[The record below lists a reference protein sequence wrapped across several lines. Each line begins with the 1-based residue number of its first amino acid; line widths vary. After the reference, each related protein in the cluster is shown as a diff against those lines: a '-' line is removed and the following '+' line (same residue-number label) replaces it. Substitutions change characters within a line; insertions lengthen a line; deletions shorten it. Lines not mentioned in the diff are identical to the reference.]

1 MIKSPYGLTLGVLA
15 LMALGYLGNLAVQ
28 LAADP
33 TRNLHANSEKSTD
46 SQFTTKL
53 PGESM
58 SKSNGQIGD
67 NDLQTQKYVTKIKT
81 EMVLIRSEL
90 ANLNA
95 RINNTEFETQ
105 TMASRLDRFESS
117 LGPFTASI
125 NQQDNGANNN
135 LASPQM
141 KEMRVQQSMQLEAV
155 GREAV
160 ETKTVET
167 EKVETETVSLENKQ
181 PAVTTRINQI
191 GQNPQRMAQPG
202 QDNRL
207 THTGSLPKKDWIDRD
222 LDRLLAQTETQAV
235 AVKSAFDIEIKPLPE
250 SGFENSSLDLP
261 PVQVASRAKT
271 TQTRFGIHLYSGP
284 NVTDLRQTWKVL
296 RARYT
301 KELGPLKSRFVR
313 NEVGNGKPFQLIAG
327 PFENVLDAVR
337 VCAKIEAGL
346 IRCEQTMFTGQP
358 L

>member
-58 SKSNGQIGD
+58 SKSNGQFGD
-67 NDLQTQKYVTKIKT
+67 NDLQTKKDVTKIKT
-81 EMVLIRSEL
+81 EMVLIRNEL

-135 LASPQM
+135 LAQPQM

-160 ETKTVET
+160 ET
-167 EKVETETVSLENKQ
+167 ETVSRENKQ

-235 AVKSAFDIEIKPLPE
+235 AVKPAFDIEIKPLPE

-301 KELGPLKSRFVR
+301 TELGPLKSRFVR

-327 PFENVLDAVR
+327 PFDNVLDAVR
-337 VCAKIEAGL
+337 VCATLEAGL
-346 IRCEQTMFTGQP
+346 IRCQPTMFTGQP